1 MLLVRLQ
8 HRKEPRPL
16 GRREQ
21 RRLSE
26 HDTAGQSPSPSP
38 ETPFVVPQTLQDY
51 RCPFCICD
59 TSLPMKQRNRKWK
72 NNNTFW
78 EHVEKNVHHD
88 ELKGYASGKKR
99 CGICGSASP
108 RNDGI
113 QSAYLLGVW
122 QGASQRAVVDS
133 LGFTYLST

>member
-99 CGICGSASP
+99 CGIC
-108 RNDGI
+108 RER
-113 QSAYLLGVW
+113 GVHL
-122 QGASQRAVVDS
+122 QGMMAFKAHTFWEYGRELRKEQ
-133 LGFTYLST
+133 L